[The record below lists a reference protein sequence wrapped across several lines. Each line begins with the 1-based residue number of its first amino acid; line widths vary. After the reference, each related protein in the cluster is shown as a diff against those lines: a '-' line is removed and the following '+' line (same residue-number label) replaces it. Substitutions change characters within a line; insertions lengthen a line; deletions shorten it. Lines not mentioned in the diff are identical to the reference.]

1 MALSPT
7 QQIELQTQ
15 LQQAVISCS
24 ERCLYFAAKWAAEL
38 ATSFPS
44 SDTDQDEDTD
54 LPPPIQHL
62 NPDPKEA
69 RLEARELPRYLLAK
83 SLFDTREF
91 DRCASVFLPV
101 QVPHSTPGP
110 HVTGST
116 TISLGSSQNQYKL
129 KLESDY
135 RPKLNLK
142 GNVPLGKQPSTFST
156 ALPKNVSQKS
166 LFLALY
172 ARYMSGEKRKNE
184 DSETILGP
192 SDGPMTANKELPSIL
207 ATLEAYFASRGGLQ
221 DLTNSQGWLDYLYG
235 LCLLRSSISSADALA
250 KQWLLRAVNI
260 QPYNWSAWLDLAS
273 LVGSV
278 EELAQLTPHLPK
290 NIVTLM
296 FCVHINQELFQQ
308 GAEVFGM
315 VGELEGIFPG
325 SAWLMQQKATLHYH
339 TRDHETAQQIFK
351 TLLRDHP
358 GRLEGLEVYSNLL
371 YILPDR
377 PGLAALASMAS
388 DIDKFRSVIPPPQVT
403 LGRFGEQLRLD
414 RSRLANATTALA
426 PTLFLGSDQAT
437 SEGTVIAAVKSTP
450 ETNCILGNYYAL
462 LASHEKAILHFRR
475 ALTLDRTFQT
485 AWTLMGHE
493 YIELKNTQAAIE
505 SYRRAVDTNRKD
517 YRAWYGLGQGY
528 EMLEC
533 WSYSLFYYQRAAGL
547 CPGDPKMWAA
557 VGGAFGRC
565 GKVAN
570 GVQAFKR
577 ALVVGGMM
585 DGGGSFGS
593 SAGNGNDPLA
603 HAVGGALDPS
613 ILYEIACLYEKSGSW
628 DEAAAYMELALAQ
641 EEGAED
647 GDGYEGLG
655 VTQITCK
662 ARLWLAR
669 FCYVRGEWA
678 RALELGN
685 ELCQDGWE
693 VEEAKGLVGDVR
705 GRMSLAEEDGEG
717 HGCSWELGSGVVMI
731 GTV

>member
-1 MALSPT
+1 MALSTT

-15 LQQAVISCS
+15 LQQAVVSCS

-44 SDTDQDEDTD
+44 STPSDDIDNDEPD
-54 LPPPIQHL
+54 LPQPIQHT

-91 DRCASVFLPV
+91 DRCASVFLPI

-110 HVTGST
+110 QITGPT
-116 TISLGSSQNQYKL
+116 RISLGSSQNQYKL
-129 KLESDY
+129 PLDAT
-135 RPKLNLK
+135 RLKLNLK
-142 GNVPLGKQPSTFST
+142 GNIPLDSKQSSRFLGA
-156 ALPKNVSQKS
+156 ALPKNLSQKS

-207 ATLEAYFASRGGLQ
+207 AVLEEYFASRGGLQ
-221 DLTNSQGWLDYLYG
+221 DLSNSQGWLDYLYG
-235 LCLLRSSISSADALA
+235 LCLLRSSKSSDALA

-260 QPYNWSAWLDLAS
+260 QPYNWSAWLDLSS
-273 LVGSV
+273 LINSV
-278 EELAQLTPHLPK
+278 EDLQQLSPHLPK
-290 NIVTLM
+290 NIMTLL
-296 FCVHINQELFQQ
+296 FHVHINQELFQQ
-308 GAEVFGM
+308 TPEVFNTLSQ
-315 VGELEGIFPG
+315 LEVIFPR

-339 TRDHETAQQIFK
+339 ARDHESAQGMFE
-351 TLLRDHP
+351 TLLREYP

-371 YILPDR
+371 YVLPDR
-377 PGLAALASMAS
+377 PGLAGLASMAS
-388 DIDKFRSVIPPPQVT
+388 DIDKFR
-403 LGRFGEQLRLD
+403 
-414 RSRLANATTALA
+414 
-426 PTLFLGSDQAT
+426 
-437 SEGTVIAAVKSTP
+437 P

-462 LASHEKAILHFRR
+462 LAQHEKSILHFRR

-533 WSYSLFYYQRAAGL
+533 WSYSLFYHQRAAAL

-557 VGGAFGRC
+557 VGGAFGKC

-570 GVQAFKR
+570 GIQAFKR

-585 DGGGSFGS
+585 DVGSSFGS
-593 SAGNGNDPLA
+593 SGAGNGNDPLA

-641 EEGAED
+641 EEGDD
-647 GDGYEGLG
+647 GEGGGGGVGGGSGYEGLG
-655 VTQITCK
+655 VTQVTCK

-669 FCYVRGEWA
+669 YCYARGEWG

-705 GRMSLAEEDGEG
+705 GRMSLAEEGEG
-717 HGCSWELGSGVVMI
+717 EGEGE
-731 GTV
+731 

>member
-15 LQQAVISCS
+15 LQQAVVSCS

-44 SDTDQDEDTD
+44 SDTDEDDSTD
-54 LPPPIQHL
+54 LPPPIQHT

-69 RLEARELPRYLLAK
+69 RLEALELPRYLLAK

-110 HVTGST
+110 QITGPT
-116 TISLGSSQNQYKL
+116 RISLGSSQNQYKL

-192 SDGPMTANKELPSIL
+192 SDGPMTANKEIPSIL
-207 ATLEAYFASRGGLQ
+207 ATLEEYFASRGGLQ

-235 LCLLRSSISSADALA
+235 LCLLRSSKSSDALA
-250 KQWLLRAVNI
+250 KQWLLRAVNL

-278 EELAQLTPHLPK
+278 EELGQLTPHLPK

-296 FCVHINQELFQQ
+296 FHVHINQELFQQ
-308 GAEVFGM
+308 TPEVFDTLTQ
-315 VGELEGIFPG
+315 LEVIFPR
-325 SAWLMQQKATLHYH
+325 SAWLMQQKATLYYH
-339 TRDHETAQQIFK
+339 SRDHESAQGMFE
-351 TLLRDHP
+351 TLLREHP

-377 PGLAALASMAS
+377 PGLAALASHAS
-388 DIDKFRSVIPPPQVT
+388 DTDKFR
-403 LGRFGEQLRLD
+403 
-414 RSRLANATTALA
+414 
-426 PTLFLGSDQAT
+426 
-437 SEGTVIAAVKSTP
+437 P

-475 ALTLDRTFQT
+475 ALTLDRSFQT

-557 VGGAFGRC
+557 VGGAFGKC
-565 GKVAN
+565 GKWGNAI
-570 GVQAFKR
+570 QAFKR
-577 ALVVGGMM
+577 SLVVGSQM
-585 DGGGSFGS
+585 DVGSSFGS
-593 SAGNGNDPLA
+593 SSGGVADPLA

-641 EEGAED
+641 EEGD
-647 GDGYEGLG
+647 DGGGNGGGDGYEGLG
-655 VTQITCK
+655 VTQVTCK

-669 FCYVRGEWA
+669 FCYARGEWA

-705 GRMSLAEEDGEG
+705 GRMSLAEEGAGEEVG
-717 HGCSWELGSGVVMI
+717 
-731 GTV
+731 